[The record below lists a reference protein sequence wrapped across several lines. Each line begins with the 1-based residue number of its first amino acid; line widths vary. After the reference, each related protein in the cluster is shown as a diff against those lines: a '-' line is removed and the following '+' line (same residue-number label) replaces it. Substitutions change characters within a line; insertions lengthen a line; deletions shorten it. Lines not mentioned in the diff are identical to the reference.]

1 MAKQSID
8 KTRARMFVA
17 ALESTRAASTALI
30 EFLQK
35 GVLADDAGDPKVID
49 DLVAQLGGGDDH
61 LIEVLDD
68 VLDTL
73 AAERTNYVNQVG
85 LTDRGDATYK
95 VK

>member
-30 EFLQK
+30 EFLEK
-35 GVLADDAGDPKVID
+35 GIIADADSKVID
-49 DLVAQLGGGDDH
+49 DLVAQIGGGDDH

-68 VLDTL
+68 CLDTL
-73 AAERTNYVNQVG
+73 AAERTNYVMQAG